1 MQDLLTLTLETLAI
15 ATALMMFADFFCG
28 LIHLYNASATTTQE
42 DKPEE
47 AIAIVPTLAISKETL
62 PLDDAWEGEGE
73 IEVISQCCYKPEA
86 APVIY
91 LLAPAQEAVEQPAI
105 DFSDWSIRA
114 LKKEAQNRKL
124 SKYSSLTKAQLLIAL
139 TAA

>member
-15 ATALMMFADFFCG
+15 ATALMMFADLFCG
-28 LIHLYNASATTTQE
+28 LSRLYKASTTTTQE
-42 DKPEE
+42 DKPEG
-47 AIAIVPTLAISKETL
+47 AIAIVPTLAIPKETL

-73 IEVISQCCYKPEA
+73 IEVISQCCYKTEA

-91 LLAPAQEAVEQPAI
+91 LLAPAQAVQRPAI

-124 SKYSSLTKAQLLIAL
+124 SKYSSLTKKQLISRL